1 MKNKTI
7 KKMMLGGYNFEPYK
21 KLRNKLKKKIKEDF
35 DN

>member
-7 KKMMLGGYNFEPYK
+7 KKMMLGSYSFDQYK
-21 KLRNKLKKKIKEDF
+21 KLRNKLKRKIREDF